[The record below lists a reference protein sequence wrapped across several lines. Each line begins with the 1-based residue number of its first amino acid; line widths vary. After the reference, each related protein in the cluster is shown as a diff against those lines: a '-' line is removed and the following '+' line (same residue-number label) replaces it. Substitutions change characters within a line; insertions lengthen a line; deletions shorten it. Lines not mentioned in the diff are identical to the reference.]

1 MKKLVLLVAMFL
13 CGTSI
18 FALAQD
24 PVKKNQPVTEQN
36 ENKTDSTVSVEP
48 AQEDTVKQE
57 PKSEEPAKDAP
68 ATGETPAQSAE

>member
-24 PVKKNQPVTEQN
+24 PVKKNQPATEQN
-36 ENKTDSTVSVEP
+36 EHKTDTIVTDEP

-68 ATGETPAQSAE
+68 ATGGVPTQSAE

>member
-1 MKKLVLLVAMFL
+1 MAMFL

-36 ENKTDSTVSVEP
+36 ENKTDSTVTEEP
-48 AQEDTVKQE
+48 AQEDTVKEE